1 MLSMLWSYYI
11 VDKKVSSPSGV
22 LSCVITFSNWSSLD
36 SGLTQWDLESGSNS
50 SVTRVPLLLLHY
62 DQTPILILTF
72 YILVRRWLHWPS
84 TFLLRCQCD
93 HCCQAW
99 ARRGGTGLQYCSV
112 KLQNSAEPLS
122 SPHTCQG
129 RLVQNLKSL
138 IAVLSVWVQSITAC
152 SFAHEY
158 SD

>member
-1 MLSMLWSYYI
+1 MKQHFIYVMSYYI
-11 VDKKVSSPSGV
+11 ADKKVSSPSGV

-62 DQTPILILTF
+62 DKTLILIFDILYFAWEMTALTF
-72 YILVRRWLHWPS
+72 NFPAEMPVWP
-84 TFLLRCQCD
+84 LLPGLGQE
-93 HCCQAW
+93 
-99 ARRGGTGLQYCSV
+99 RGNWTAV
-112 KLQNSAEPLS
+112 LQNSAEPLS

-152 SFAHEY
+152 SFAHE
-158 SD
+158 